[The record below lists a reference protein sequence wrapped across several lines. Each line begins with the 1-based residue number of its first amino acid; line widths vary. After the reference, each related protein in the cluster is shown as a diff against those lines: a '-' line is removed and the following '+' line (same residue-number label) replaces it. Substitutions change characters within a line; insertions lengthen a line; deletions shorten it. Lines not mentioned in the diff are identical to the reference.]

1 MIVSAKGRAM
11 PRAALHIAL
20 IAGLAALP
28 AYAQNTVRETG
39 ADKLETIN
47 VVSTGTRAGNRSD
60 TDTAAPVDVIGR
72 EAIEATG
79 AIETGKLL
87 QKLAPSFNFPTSF
100 VSDGTDLI
108 WPATLRGLGPDQVLV
123 LVNGKRRHQQA
134 LVNVQQSIGR
144 GSAGTDINT
153 IPIAAIERIEVLRD
167 GASAQYGSDAIAG
180 VINIILKSQ
189 TDHTDLGIEAGETYA
204 GDGDQYRA
212 ALNTG
217 FKLGGEGFIN
227 LTADYMKRL
236 ETNRAGP
243 DSLRVNPPR
252 VTQRLGEA
260 DMEAAQLWIN
270 AGLPLAGGELYAF
283 GGVSRREGNSSGFFR
298 SAGDG
303 RTIPQLYPNG
313 FLPIL
318 LTTTDDRSLAVGYR
332 RAINDSWKWDFSINR
347 GWNQFEFASE
357 GTANVSYYYEPRP
370 GGGIFAETPTSAED
384 GTLRF
389 KQTTANFDLSGDVDW
404 GIGAEPLYLAVGTEW
419 RRDGYQIIAGDPV
432 SYQYG
437 RTNNPGISIIN
448 AVGGVAAAGIQ
459 GFPGFTP
466 ATEIDASRR
475 SLGVYVDAESYVTQD
490 LLVGVAGRFEDYSD
504 FGTNSTGKLSLRYNV
519 NEAFSLRGTASKGFR
534 APSVQQQFFSQV
546 STNLNANGVLTDT
559 ITARQGSPA
568 ALAFGVKPLKEESS
582 DNYSLGFVW
591 KPTTEFSLTTDVYQI
606 NIDDRIVF
614 SGAIGPEANSAGC
627 TDPTV
632 CPIALLLR
640 PLNVGQ
646 ATFFTNAIDT
656 KTRGIDIV
664 AEYGTELS
672 SGARL
677 GVSAAFNYNQT
688 EVLRINSPST
698 FVPASTLFGREQ
710 VTLVEEGQPHQ
721 RATLGTNYRSGAW
734 YTDLAF
740 NYYGSVSGEGF
751 TPGLKQKWGGKWL
764 TDLSVSYNFTDD
776 LRVTLGGNNIFDV
789 YPDKWQSTGPDQ
801 NPFPYLGFKYG
812 WETLPFGLNGGY
824 YYARLNY
831 RF

>member
-1 MIVSAKGRAM
+1 MNVSVKGRALR
-11 PRAALHIAL
+11 RAALYLAL
-20 IAGLAALP
+20 TAGLTALP
-28 AYAQNTVRETG
+28 VHAQKNTAD
-39 ADKLETIN
+39 ADKLETVN

-144 GSAGTDINT
+144 GSAGTDINS

-180 VINIILKSQ
+180 VINIILKDQ
-189 TDHTDLGIEAGETYA
+189 TDHTDLSLEIGETYA
-204 GDGDQYRA
+204 GDGDQYRGA
-212 ALNTG
+212 INTG
-217 FKLGGEGFIN
+217 FKFGDEGFLN
-227 LTADYMKRL
+227 LTVDYMKRL

-243 DSLRVNPPR
+243 DSLRVDPPR

-260 DMEAAQLWIN
+260 DMEGAQLWIN
-270 AGLPLAGGELYAF
+270 AGVPLGGGELYAF

-298 SAGDG
+298 PAGDG

-313 FLPIL
+313 FLPTLI
-318 LTTTDDRSLAVGYR
+318 TETDDRSLAVGYR
-332 RAINDSWKWDFSINR
+332 HDISDAWKLDFSVNR
-347 GWNQFEFASE
+347 GWNQFEFKSE
-357 GTANVSYYYEPRP
+357 NSANVSYYYEPKP
-370 GGGIFAETPTSAED
+370 GGGIYGETPTSAKD

-389 KQTTANFDLSGDVDW
+389 KQTTANIDLRGDVDW
-404 GIGAEPLYLAVGTEW
+404 GIGAEPLYLAFGAEW

-437 RTNNPGISIIN
+437 RTNDGGIEIIN
-448 AVGGVAAAGIQ
+448 GAGGIAAAGIQ

-466 ATEIDASRR
+466 GTEIDASRR
-475 SLGVYVDAESYVTQD
+475 SIGVYVDAESYVTQNF
-490 LLVGVAGRFEDYSD
+490 LVGAAARFEDYSD
-504 FGTNSTGKLSLRYNV
+504 FGTNTTGKLSLRYNFTDT
-519 NEAFSLRGTASKGFR
+519 FSLRGTVSKGFR

-546 STNLNANGVLTDT
+546 STNLNADGVLTDT
-559 ITARQGSPA
+559 ITARQGSPVA
-568 ALAFGVKPLKEESS
+568 RAFGIKPLQEESS

-591 KPTTEFSLTTDVYQI
+591 KPSTEFSLTADLYQI

-614 SGAIGPEANSAGC
+614 SSAIGPEPGSEDC
-627 TDPTV
+627 TDAAV

-664 AEYGTELS
+664 GEYSTELA

-677 GVSAAFNYNQT
+677 GFSAALDFNKT
-688 EVLRINSPST
+688 EVLRINSPSS
-698 FVPASTLFGREQ
+698 FLPSSTLFAREQ
-710 VTLVEEGQPHQ
+710 ITLIEEGQPRQ
-721 RATLGTNYRSGAW
+721 RATLGTNYHSGPW
-734 YTDLAF
+734 HTDLAF
-740 NYYGSVSGEGF
+740 NYYGSVAGEGF

-776 LRVTLGGNNIFDV
+776 LRLTVGGNNIFDV
-789 YPDKWQSTGPDQ
+789 YPDRWKSNGPGE

-824 YYARLNY
+824 YYARMNY

>member
-1 MIVSAKGRAM
+1 MNVSFKGRAY
-11 PRAALHIAL
+11 PRAVLYVAL
-20 IAGLAALP
+20 IAALP
-28 AYAQNTVRETG
+28 ALPALAQDQTD

-123 LVNGKRRHQQA
+123 LVNGKRRHQQS

-180 VINIILKSQ
+180 VINIILKDQ
-189 TDHTDLGIEAGETYA
+189 TDHTDLGIEIGETYA

-217 FKLGGEGFIN
+217 FKLGGDGGFLN
-227 LTADYMKRL
+227 LTADYMKRF

-243 DSLRVNPPR
+243 DSLRVDPPR

-260 DMEAAQLWIN
+260 DMEGAQIWIN
-270 AGLPLAGGELYAF
+270 AALPLAGGELYAF

-303 RTIPQLYPNG
+303 RTIPELYPNG
-313 FLPIL
+313 FLPTL

-332 RAINDSWKWDFSINR
+332 HALNDSWKWDFSVNR

-370 GGGIFAETPTSAED
+370 GGGIYAETPTSAED

-389 KQTTANFDLSGDVDW
+389 KQTTANFDLTGDVDW
-404 GIGAEPLYLAVGTEW
+404 GIGAEPLYLAFGAEW

-437 RTNNPGISIIN
+437 RTNDPTIEIRNAAGGI
-448 AVGGVAAAGIQ
+448 AAAGIQ

-475 SLGVYVDAESYVTQD
+475 SLGVYVDAESYVTTNF
-490 LLVGVAGRFEDYSD
+490 LIGAAARFEDYSD
-504 FGTNSTGKLSLRYNV
+504 FGTNTTGKLSLRYNFTD
-519 NEAFSLRGTASKGFR
+519 AFSLRGTVSKGFR

-546 STNLNANGVLTDT
+546 STNLNADGTLTDT
-559 ITARQGSPA
+559 ITARQGSA
-568 ALAFGVKPLKEESS
+568 VARAFGVKPLKEESS
-582 DNYSLGFVW
+582 NNYSIGFVW
-591 KPTTEFSLTTDVYQI
+591 KPSNEFSLTADVYQI
-606 NIDDRIVF
+606 SIDDRIVF
-614 SGAIGPEANSAGC
+614 SSYIGPEAGSENC
-627 TDPTV
+627 TDPAV
-632 CPIALLLR
+632 CPIAVLLR

-656 KTRGIDIV
+656 KTRGVDIV

-672 SGARL
+672 NGARL
-677 GVSAAFNYNQT
+677 GFSAALDFSET

-698 FVPASTLFGREQ
+698 FLPASTLFSREQ
-710 VTLVEEGQPHQ
+710 VTLIEEGQPRQ
-721 RATLGTNYRSGAW
+721 RATIGTNYHSGPW
-734 YTDLAF
+734 HTDLAF
-740 NYYGSVSGEGF
+740 NYYGSVAGEGF

-764 TDLSVSYNFTDD
+764 TDLSVSYHVNDD
-776 LRVTLGGNNIFDV
+776 LRVTIGGNNIFDV
-789 YPDKWQSTGPDQ
+789 YPDKWESTGPGQ

-824 YYARLNY
+824 YYARVNY

>member
-1 MIVSAKGRAM
+1 MNVSASGRAL
-11 PRAALHIAL
+11 PRAALYLAL
-20 IAGLAALP
+20 IAGLAVLP
-28 AYAQNTVRETG
+28 AQAQESAD

-79 AIETGKLL
+79 ALETGKLL

-180 VINIILKSQ
+180 VINIILKDQ
-189 TDHTDLGIEAGETYA
+189 TDHTEISAEIGETYA

-212 ALNTG
+212 AVNTG
-217 FKLGGEGFIN
+217 FKLGDGGFFN
-227 LTADYMKRL
+227 LTVDYLKRL

-243 DSLRVNPPR
+243 DSLRVDPPR

-260 DMEAAQLWIN
+260 DMEGTQLWIN
-270 AGLPLAGGELYAF
+270 TELPLAGGQLYAF
-283 GGVSRREGNSSGFFR
+283 GGVSRREGDSSGFFR
-298 SAGDG
+298 PAGDG
-303 RTIPQLYPNG
+303 RTIPQLYPDG
-313 FLPIL
+313 FLPNL
-318 LTTTDDRSLAVGYR
+318 LTTSDDRSLAVGYR
-332 RAINDSWKWDFSINR
+332 HEINDAWKWDFSVNR
-347 GWNQFEFASE
+347 GWNQFEFASA
-357 GTANVSYYYEPRP
+357 GTANVSYYYEPKP
-370 GGGIFAETPTSAED
+370 GGGIYAETPTSAKD
-384 GTLRF
+384 GKLRF

-404 GIGAEPLYLAVGTEW
+404 GIGAEPLYLAFGAEW

-437 RTNNPGISIIN
+437 RTNDPTIQIIN
-448 AVGGVAAAGIQ
+448 AAGGIAAAGIQ

-475 SLGVYVDAESYVTQD
+475 SLGVYVDAESYVTQNF
-490 LLVGVAGRFEDYSD
+490 LIGAAGRFEDYSD
-504 FGTNSTGKLSLRYNV
+504 FGTNNTGKLSLRYNFTP
-519 NEAFSLRGTASKGFR
+519 AFSLRGTVSKGFR

-546 STNLNANGVLTDT
+546 STNLNADGTLTDT
-559 ITARQGSPA
+559 ITARQGSA
-568 ALAFGVKPLKEESS
+568 VARAFGVKPLTEESS

-591 KPTTEFSLTTDVYQI
+591 KPSNEFSLTADVYQI

-614 SGAIGPEANSAGC
+614 SSYIGAEPGSADC
-627 TDPTV
+627 TDPAV
-632 CPIALLLR
+632 CPIAVLLR

-656 KTRGIDIV
+656 KTRGVDIV
-664 AEYGTELS
+664 AEYSTELS

-677 GVSAAFNYNQT
+677 GLSAAFDFNKT

-698 FVPASTLFGREQ
+698 FLPASTLFSREQ
-710 VTLVEEGQPHQ
+710 VTLIEEGQPRQ
-721 RATLGTNYRSGAW
+721 RATIGSNYRSGPW
-734 YTDLAF
+734 HTDLAF

-764 TDLSVSYNFTDD
+764 TDLSVSYSVNDD
-776 LRVTLGGNNIFDV
+776 LRFTLGGNNIFDV
-789 YPDKWQSTGPDQ
+789 YPDRWESTGPDQ

-812 WETLPFGLNGGY
+812 WETLPFGINGGY
-824 YYARLNY
+824 YYGRVSY

>member
-1 MIVSAKGRAM
+1 MNVSIPGRGQ
-11 PRAALHIAL
+11 PRAALYIAL
-20 IAGLAALP
+20 IAALSAVP
-28 AYAQNTVRETG
+28 VHAQSGKTG
-39 ADKLETIN
+39 DERLETIN
-47 VVSTGTRAGNRSD
+47 VISTGTRAGNRSD
-60 TDTAAPVDVIGR
+60 TDTAAPVDVIGKD
-72 EAIEATG
+72 AIEATG
-79 AIETGKLL
+79 ALETGKLL
-87 QKLAPSFNFPTSF
+87 QKLAPSFNFPTNF
-100 VSDGTDLI
+100 VSDGTDLV

-123 LVNGKRRHQQA
+123 LVNGKRRHQQS
-134 LVNVQQSIGR
+134 LVNVQQTIGR
-144 GSAGTDINT
+144 GSAGTDINS
-153 IPIAAIERIEVLRD
+153 IPIASIERIEVLRD

-180 VINIILKSQ
+180 VINIILKDQ
-189 TDHTDLGIEAGETYA
+189 TDHTDVGIEIGQTYA
-204 GDGDQYRA
+204 GDGDQYHGS
-212 ALNTG
+212 LNTG
-217 FKLGGEGFIN
+217 FKLGEEGFLN
-227 LTADYMKRL
+227 LTLDYTKRL

-243 DSLRVNPPR
+243 DSLRVDPPR

-260 DMEAAQLWIN
+260 DMEGKQLWIN
-270 AGLPLAGGELYAF
+270 SEIPLAGGKLYAF
-283 GGVSRREGNSSGFFR
+283 GGISKREGNSSGFFR

-332 RAINDSWKWDFSINR
+332 HAINDAWSWDFSVNR

-357 GTANVSYYYEPRP
+357 GTANVSYYYEPKP
-370 GGGIFAETPTSAED
+370 GGGIYGETPTSAQD

-389 KQTTANFDLSGDVDW
+389 KQTTANFDLKGSVDW
-404 GIGAEPLYLAVGTEW
+404 GIGAEPLYLAFGSEW

-437 RTNNPGISIIN
+437 RTNDPGIEIRN
-448 AVGGVAAAGIQ
+448 AAGGIAAAGIQ

-466 ATEIDASRR
+466 GTEIDASRR
-475 SLGVYVDAESYVTQD
+475 SFGIYVDAESYVTRN
-490 LLVGVAGRFEDYSD
+490 LLIGAAGRFEDYSD
-504 FGTNSTGKLSLRYNV
+504 FGTNSTGKLSLRYNFTDT
-519 NEAFSLRGTASKGFR
+519 FSLRGTVSKGFR

-568 ALAFGVKPLKEESS
+568 ALAFGIKPLKEESS
-582 DNYSLGFVW
+582 NNYSLGFVW
-591 KPTTEFSLTTDVYQI
+591 KPSQQFSLTADLYQI
-606 NIDDRIVF
+606 SIDDRIVF
-614 SGAIGPEANSAGC
+614 SSAIGPEAGSENC

-646 ATFFTNAIDT
+646 ATFFTNAVDT
-656 KTRGIDIV
+656 KTRGLDIV
-664 AEYGTELS
+664 GEYVTELQ

-677 GVSAAFNYNQT
+677 GFSAALDFNKT
-688 EVLRINSPST
+688 EVLRVNSPSS
-698 FVPASTLFGREQ
+698 VLPSSVLFAREQ
-710 VTLVEEGQPHQ
+710 VTLIEEGQPRQ
-721 RATLGTNYRSGAW
+721 RVTLGTNFHTGPW
-734 YTDLAF
+734 HTDLAF

-764 TDLSVSYNFTDD
+764 TDLSVSYNVTDD
-776 LRVTLGGNNIFDV
+776 LRLTLGGNNIFDV
-789 YPDKWQSTGPDQ
+789 YPDKWESTGPDQ

-824 YYARLNY
+824 YYARVAY

>member
-1 MIVSAKGRAM
+1 MNVSVLRRA
-11 PRAALHIAL
+11 PARATLYLALV
-20 IAGLAALP
+20 AGIAALP
-28 AYAQNTVRETG
+28 AQAQNTAGR
-39 ADKLETIN
+39 DDQRLETVD

-79 AIETGKLL
+79 ALETGKLL

-134 LVNVQQSIGR
+134 LVNVQQTIGR

-180 VINIILKSQ
+180 VINIILKDQ
-189 TDHTDLGIEAGETYA
+189 TDHTDIGVEVGETYA
-204 GDGDQYRA
+204 GDGDQYRG

-217 FKLGGEGFIN
+217 FKLGDGGFLN
-227 LTADYMKRL
+227 LTLDYLKRL

-243 DSLRVNPPR
+243 DSLRVDPPR

-260 DMEAAQLWIN
+260 DMESKQLWLN
-270 AGLPLAGGELYAF
+270 AALPLAGGELYAF
-283 GGVSRREGNSSGFFR
+283 GGASQRDGNSSGFFR
-298 SAGDG
+298 TAGDG

-313 FLPIL
+313 FLPTL

-332 RAINDSWKWDFSINR
+332 HALNDSWKWDFSVNR
-347 GWNQFEFASE
+347 GWNQFEFASAN
-357 GTANVSYYYEPRP
+357 TANVSYYYEPRP
-370 GGGIFAETPTSAED
+370 GGGIYAETPTSADD
-384 GTLRF
+384 GKLRF
-389 KQTTANFDLSGDVDW
+389 KQTTANFDLTGDVDW
-404 GIGAEPLYLAVGTEW
+404 GIGAEPLYLAFGAEW
-419 RRDGYQIIAGDPV
+419 RRDGYQIVAGDPV

-437 RTNNPGISIIN
+437 RTNNPNIVITN
-448 AVGGVAAAGIQ
+448 AAGGVAAAGIQ

-475 SLGVYVDAESYVTQD
+475 SLGVYVDAESYVTKNF
-490 LLVGVAGRFEDYSD
+490 LIGAAARFEDYSD
-504 FGTNSTGKLSLRYNV
+504 FGNNATGKLSLRYNFTD
-519 NEAFSLRGTASKGFR
+519 AFSLRGTVSKGFR

-546 STNLNANGVLTDT
+546 STNLNADGTLTDT
-559 ITARQGSPA
+559 ITARQGSA
-568 ALAFGVKPLKEESS
+568 VARAFGVKPLKEESS

-591 KPTTEFSLTTDVYQI
+591 KPSNDFSLTADVYQI
-606 NIDDRIVF
+606 DIDDRIVF
-614 SGAIGPEANSAGC
+614 SSYIGPEAGSENC
-627 TDPTV
+627 NDPAV

-640 PLNVGQ
+640 PLHVGQ

-656 KTRGIDIV
+656 KTRGVDVV
-664 AEYGTELS
+664 AEYTTELS
-672 SGARL
+672 NGARL
-677 GVSAAFNYNQT
+677 GLSGAFDFNET

-698 FVPASTLFGREQ
+698 FLPASVLFSREQ
-710 VTLVEEGQPHQ
+710 VTLIEEGQPRQ
-721 RATLGTNYRSGAW
+721 RATLGANYGSGAW
-734 YTDLAF
+734 LTDLAF
-740 NYYGSVSGEGF
+740 NYYGSVAGEGF

-764 TDLSVSYNFTDD
+764 TDLSVSYRFSDA
-776 LRVTLGGNNIFDV
+776 LRLTIGGNNIFDV
-789 YPDKWQSTGPDQ
+789 YPDKWKSSGPGE

-812 WETLPFGLNGGY
+812 WETLPFGINGGY